1 MKRRLLT
8 LILLLLIA
16 VSSHAQ
22 KLFTIT
28 SSKENISC
36 NSGCV
41 VMDIPDLNNNPAA
54 IIWVTPVIDDG
65 LNLNPHPIGVYF
77 FNNQWRI
84 FNWDHKTMPPGARF
98 TVDYVTRPDVNHFRY
113 VVTNDLL
120 QSNGSSVIDHPTL
133 NNNPKVQ
140 FNYFLSWNP
149 SEQPGLNNRNDV
161 RVDYNGASG
170 KWYISN
176 INKKYLNRG
185 DAYNI
190 IISTSANTVKETI
203 RVTTEIVQQD
213 PRTMTKTGELVPVIS
228 GSLDNLDI
236 IPKTAVPPVYDF
248 SHVRICIDKIMNNTL
263 PAKTIVPTP
272 PVIPKIKSNGELE
285 QVSTVTQPLSGV
297 TNLMWAPGESITV
310 GFYSE
315 QNFVVTNKIK
325 KYVKEWETYANIKF
339 VFINDVSLAKIKVGF
354 ERDGTSW
361 SWVGRNVLVNSSDKK
376 TMNLGWLDDL
386 TNETE
391 VRRIV
396 LHEFGHALGFIHE
409 HQASQSDIPW
419 DKEKV
424 YSFFGGDPNNWARST
439 VDLNV
444 FAKYSQESTN
454 SSAYD
459 RLSIMHYFFPPELT
473 TDGSAFSWNTT
484 LSATDMSF
492 ARQVYPFPP
501 APPTSTGV
509 LKTGDDCD
517 EIEFTVEYNVV
528 HSSEV
533 EFILQPGYDHH
544 NALVNWWKMIG
555 ITQMTGTV
563 SALELNKT
571 IKMPANTI
579 NKNKPITFA
588 KAKILGAHTM
598 LGYTWNPWPAIVGG
612 CRVKFV
618 WRRDSCN

>member
-1 MKRRLLT
+1 MKRRLLPLI
-8 LILLLLIA
+8 LILLIA
-16 VSSHAQ
+16 LSSQAQ
-22 KLFTIT
+22 NQFTII

-36 NSGCV
+36 NSDCV
-41 VMDIPDLNNNPAA
+41 VMDIPELNNNPEA

-77 FNNQWRI
+77 FENQWRI
-84 FNWDHKTMPPGARF
+84 FNTDQEAMPPGAKF
-98 TVDYVTRPDVNHFRY
+98 TVDYVTRPDANHFRY

-120 QSNGSSVIDHPTL
+120 QSDGSSVIDHPAL
-133 NNNPKVQ
+133 NNNPRAQ
-140 FNYFLSWNP
+140 FNYFHNWNP
-149 SEQPGLNNRNDV
+149 SEQPGDKNRNEV
-161 RVDYNGASG
+161 SVNYNGDSG
-170 KWYISN
+170 KWFISN
-176 INKKYLNRG
+176 TNKINLVPG

-190 IISTSANTVKETI
+190 IISTTANTVIKPI
-203 RVTTEIVQQD
+203 RVTREIVQQD
-213 PRTMTKTGELVPVIS
+213 PLTMTNTGEVVPVINS
-228 GSLDNLDI
+228 SLDNL
-236 IPKTAVPPVYDF
+236 TTVPPAYDF
-248 SHVRICIDKIMNNTL
+248 SHIRICIDKIMNNTL
-263 PAKTIVPTP
+263 PAKTIVTAP

-285 QVSTVTQPLSGV
+285 EVSTVTQPLSGV
-297 TNLMWAPGESITV
+297 TNLMWAPGESISV
-310 GFYSE
+310 GFYSD
-315 QNFVVTNKIK
+315 QTFVITNKIK
-325 KYVKEWETYANIKF
+325 NYVKEWETYANIKF

-354 ERDGTSW
+354 EKDGTSW
-361 SWVGRNVLVNSSDKK
+361 SWIGRNVEVNSSNQK

-386 TNETE
+386 TSETE
-391 VRRIV
+391 ARRIV

-409 HQASQSDIPW
+409 HQASQSAIPW

-424 YSFFGGDPNNWARST
+424 YSFFGGAPNNWARST

-444 FAKYSQESTN
+444 FNKYSQQSTN
-454 SSAYD
+454 SSVYD

-492 ARQVYPFPP
+492 ARQVYPFPSS
-501 APPTSTGV
+501 PPTSTGV
-509 LKTGDDCD
+509 LLTGDDCD

-533 EFILQPGYDHH
+533 EFILLPGYDHH
-544 NALVNWWKMIG
+544 NTLVNWWKMIG

-571 IKMPANTI
+571 IKMQANSI

-588 KAKILGAHTM
+588 KAKILGVHTA